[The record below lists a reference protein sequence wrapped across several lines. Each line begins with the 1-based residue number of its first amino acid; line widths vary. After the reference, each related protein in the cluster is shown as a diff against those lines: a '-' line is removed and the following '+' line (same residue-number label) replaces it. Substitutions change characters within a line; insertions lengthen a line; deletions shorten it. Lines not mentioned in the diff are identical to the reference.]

1 MKKILNTYIITDKT
15 QNDNLKDDI
24 DLLIVLNKDK
34 NIKLLN
40 LPTNIKYIVLRNEVD
55 EQNIKVPFD
64 CEIQTFSIQN
74 KKRIMYVFE
83 LPKRFKLD
91 FLQEIFNEFIQ
102 MHSDEVI
109 FAYEFIDNANISD
122 MIHYNQDNF
131 NDMPRDIPLI
141 FRGLIR
147 SNDVF

>member
-15 QNDNLKDDI
+15 QNDNLRDDI

-83 LPKRFKLD
+83 LPKRYQLN
-91 FLQEIFNEFIQ
+91 FLQENFDSFLQIRIKRNNNKYIYDLNYNGRGFIAYQICFNCT
-102 MHSDEVI
+102 DE
-109 FAYEFIDNANISD
+109 
-122 MIHYNQDNF
+122 
-131 NDMPRDIPLI
+131 L
-141 FRGLIR
+141 L
-147 SNDVF
+147 

>member
-1 MKKILNTYIITDKT
+1 MKKILNTYFITDKT
-15 QNDNLKDDI
+15 KNDDLPNNI

-40 LPTNIKYIVLRNEVD
+40 LPTNIKYIVLRNEID

-64 CEIQTFSIQN
+64 CEIQTSSIQN
-74 KKRIMYVFE
+74 KKRILYVFE

-102 MHSDEVI
+102 
-109 FAYEFIDNANISD
+109 FKC
-122 MIHYNQDNF
+122 
-131 NDMPRDIPLI
+131 
-141 FRGLIR
+141 G
-147 SNDVF
+147 